1 MPFIVNTADERE
13 EMLKA
18 IGVKSFDDLIVD
30 IPQEIRLKKAL
41 EVFPALDEPQVR
53 KLLESLASGN
63 RSTSDYVSYLGGG
76 AYDHFIPVAIK
87 TIVSRSEYY
96 TAYTPY
102 QAEVSQGTL
111 QAIYEYQS
119 LICRLYEMDV
129 TNASMY
135 DGATALAEGV
145 LMAMNITGRGRVVVA
160 GKLHPYNSSVLKT
173 YLEASGHTAVIQ
185 NTLEDGVGCIASL
198 KGMLTDSIAA
208 VVVQQPNFYGCME
221 DVEAIRDIAH
231 AHGALFIVS
240 ADPLSLGVLAAP
252 GSYGADIAV
261 GEGQSLGN
269 PQNFGGPYLGIFTV
283 KQQFVRKIPGRLV
296 GMTKDRDGE
305 DGFILTLQ
313 TREQHIRREKATS
326 NICSNQALNA
336 LQAAVYLSLLGKEG
350 LKEVATQSA
359 QKAHYL
365 ATKIAKIPGFSLKYK
380 SPYYREFVVE
390 TPIPATEVIEKMLEK
405 KVFAGYD
412 LSVHNETGLL
422 IAVTEKRTRQEL
434 DRFAEILGALIYK
447 PQGL

>member
-1 MPFIVNTADERE
+1 MPFIINTESERE
-13 EMLKA
+13 EMLRA
-18 IGVKSFDDLIVD
+18 IGVSSFKELIAD
-30 IPQEIRLKKAL
+30 IPEEIRLQRAL
-41 EVFPALDEPQVR
+41 DIPPASDEPQVR
-53 KLLESLASGN
+53 KLLEALALSN

-87 TIVSRSEYY
+87 TIVSRSEFY

-119 LICRLYEMDV
+119 LVCRLYEMDV

-135 DGATALAEGV
+135 DGATALAEAV
-145 LMAMNITGRGRVVVA
+145 LMAMNVTGRSHVVVA
-160 GKLHPYNSSVLKT
+160 GKLHPWNSSVLKT
-173 YLEASGHTAVIQ
+173 YLEASGHNAVIQ
-185 NTLEDGVGCIASL
+185 NVLQDGVGDVAAL
-198 KGMLTDSIAA
+198 KELVTESVAA
-208 VVVQQPNFYGCME
+208 VVVQQPNFYGCLE
-221 DVEAIRDIAH
+221 EVEAIGAIAH
-231 AHGALFIVS
+231 QNGALFVVS

-261 GEGQSLGN
+261 GEGQPLGN

-283 KQQFVRKIPGRLV
+283 KQPLVRKIPGRLV

-350 LKEVATQSA
+350 LQQVAALSA
-359 QKAHYL
+359 RKANYL
-365 ATKIAKIPGFSLKYK
+365 AKKIADIPGFSLKYN
-380 SPYYREFVVE
+380 SPFFREFVVE
-390 TPIPATEVIEKMLEK
+390 TPIPAAVVIERMLEHK
-405 KVFAGYD
+405 IFAGYD
-412 LSVHNETGLL
+412 LAAHGESGLL
-422 IAVTEKRTRQEL
+422 VAVTEKRSKEEL
-434 DRFAEILGALIYK
+434 DGFAEKLGDL
-447 PQGL
+447 L

>member
-1 MPFIVNTADERE
+1 MPFIVNTASQRE
-13 EMLKA
+13 EMLRA
-18 IGVKSFDDLIVD
+18 IGAASFDDLIRD
-30 IPQEIRLKKAL
+30 IPEEVRLKRAL
-41 EVFPALDEPQVR
+41 DLFPASDEPQVR
-53 KLLESLASGN
+53 KLLESLAAAN

-76 AYDHFIPVAIK
+76 AYDHFIPAAIR
-87 TIVSRSEYY
+87 TIASRSEFY

-135 DGATALAEGV
+135 DGATALAEAV
-145 LMAMNITGRGRVVVA
+145 LMAMNVTGRGQVVVA
-160 GKLHPYNSSVLKT
+160 GKLHPWNSSVLKT
-173 YLEASGHTAVIQ
+173 YLEAAGHNAVIQ
-185 NTLEDGVGCIASL
+185 NVLDDGIGSISEL
-198 KGMLTDSIAA
+198 KGIVGDSVAA
-208 VVVQQPNFYGCME
+208 VVVQQPNFYGCLE
-221 DVEAIRDIAH
+221 EVDAIRDIAH
-231 AHGALFIVS
+231 ANGALFIVS
-240 ADPLSLGVLAAP
+240 ADPLSLGLLAAP

-261 GEGQSLGN
+261 GEGQPLGN

-283 KQQFVRKIPGRLV
+283 KQQLVRKIPGRLV

-336 LQAAVYLSLLGKEG
+336 LQAALYLSLLGKQG
-350 LKEVATQSA
+350 LQDVAAQSA

-365 ATKIAKIPGFSLKYK
+365 AGKIAAIPGFSLKYK
-380 SPYYREFVVE
+380 APFFREFVVE
-390 TPIPATEVIEKMLEK
+390 TPLPAADVIARMLEK

-412 LSVHNETGLL
+412 IAAHDESGLL
-422 IAVTEKRTRQEL
+422 VAVTEKRTRQEL
-434 DRFAEILGALIYK
+434 DSFAENLKTLV
-447 PQGL
+447 

>member
-13 EMLKA
+13 AMLRA
-18 IGVKSFDDLIVD
+18 TGASSFDDLLAD
-30 IPQEIRLKKAL
+30 IPEEIRLKRVL
-41 EVFPALDEPQVR
+41 DLLPAVDELQVR
-53 KLLESLASGN
+53 KLLEGLAAAN
-63 RSTSDYVSYLGGG
+63 RSTSDFVSYLGGG
-76 AYDHFIPVAIK
+76 AYDHFIPAAIK
-87 TIVSRSEYY
+87 SIVSRSEFY

-135 DGATALAEGV
+135 DGATALAEAV
-145 LMAMNITGRGRVVVA
+145 LMAMNVTGRSQVVVA
-160 GKLHPYNSSVLKT
+160 GKLHPWNSSVLKT
-173 YLEASGHTAVIQ
+173 YLEASGHNAVIQ
-185 NTLEDGVGCIASL
+185 NVLQDGVGDLASL
-198 KGMLTDSIAA
+198 KALVNESVAA
-208 VVVQQPNFYGCME
+208 VVVQQPNFYGCLE
-221 DVEAIRDIAH
+221 DVEALGTIAH
-231 AHGALFIVS
+231 AGGALFVVS
-240 ADPLSLGVLAAP
+240 ADPLSLGLLAAP

-261 GEGQSLGN
+261 GEGQPLGT
-269 PQNFGGPYLGIFTV
+269 PQSFGGPYLGLFSV
-283 KQQFVRKIPGRLV
+283 KQPLVRKIPGRLV

-350 LKEVATQSA
+350 LREVATQSA

-365 ATKIAKIPGFSLKYK
+365 AGKIAAIPGFSLKYS
-380 SPYYREFVVE
+380 SPYFREFVVE
-390 TPIPATEVIEKMLEK
+390 TPIPAAVVVERMLEQK
-405 KVFAGYD
+405 IFAGYD
-412 LSVHNETGLL
+412 LAAHGETGLL
-422 IAVTEKRTRQEL
+422 VAVTEKRSKGEL
-434 DRFAEILGALIYK
+434 DGFVE
-447 PQGL
+447 GLAGLL

>member
-1 MPFIVNTADERE
+1 MPFIINTERERE
-13 EMLKA
+13 EMLRA
-18 IGVKSFDDLIVD
+18 AGANSFDDLIAD
-30 IPQEIRLKKAL
+30 IPEEIRLKRTL
-41 EVFPALDEPQVR
+41 DILPASDELQVR
-53 KLLESLASGN
+53 KLLEGLASAN
-63 RSTSDYVSYLGGG
+63 RSTSEYVSYLGGG

-87 TIVSRSEYY
+87 TIASRSEFY

-119 LICRLYEMDV
+119 LVCRLYEMDV

-135 DGATALAEGV
+135 DGATALAEAV
-145 LMAMNITGRGRVVVA
+145 LMAMNVTGRPQVVVA

-173 YLEASGHTAVIQ
+173 CLEASGHHAVIQ
-185 NTLEDGVGCIASL
+185 NVLQDGIGDVAAL
-198 KGMLTDSIAA
+198 KEIVTESVAA
-208 VVVQQPNFYGCME
+208 VVVQQPNFYGSLE
-221 DVEAIRDIAH
+221 EVETIGALAH
-231 AHGALFIVS
+231 AMGALFVVS

-261 GEGQSLGN
+261 GEGQPLGN

-283 KQQFVRKIPGRLV
+283 KQPLVRKIPGRLV

-350 LKEVATQSA
+350 LQQVAAQSA

-365 ATKIAKIPGFSLKYK
+365 AEKIAAIPGFSLKF
-380 SPYYREFVVE
+380 STPFFREFVVE
-390 TPIPATEVIEKMLEK
+390 TPMPAAVVVERMLEK

-412 LSVHNETGLL
+412 LAAHSETGLL
-422 IAVTEKRTRQEL
+422 VAVTEKRTKEEL
-434 DRFAEILGALIYK
+434 DAFVASLWELL
-447 PQGL
+447 

>member
-1 MPFIVNTADERE
+1 
-13 EMLKA
+13 MLRT
-18 IGVKSFDDLIVD
+18 IGVSSFEDLIVD
-30 IPQEIRLKKAL
+30 IPEDIRLKRAL
-41 EVFPALDEPQVR
+41 DILPASDEPQVR
-53 KLLESLASGN
+53 KLLEGLAAAN
-63 RSTSDYVSYLGGG
+63 RSTSEYVSYLGGG

-87 TIVSRSEYY
+87 TIASRSEFY

-135 DGATALAEGV
+135 DGATALAEAV
-145 LMAMNITGRGRVVVA
+145 LMAMNVTGRNQVVVA
-160 GKLHPYNSSVLKT
+160 GKLHPWNSSVLRT
-173 YLEASGHTAVIQ
+173 YLEASGHNAVIQ
-185 NTLEDGVGCIASL
+185 NVLQDGVGDVAAL
-198 KGMLTDSIAA
+198 KELVTESVAA
-208 VVVQQPNFYGCME
+208 VVVQQPNFYGCLE
-221 DVEAIRDIAH
+221 DVEAIGAVAH
-231 AHGALFIVS
+231 ANGALFVVS

-252 GSYGADIAV
+252 GSYAADIAV
-261 GEGQSLGN
+261 GEGQPLGT
-269 PQNFGGPYLGIFTV
+269 PQSFGGPYLGIFTV
-283 KQQFVRKIPGRLV
+283 KQPLVRKIPGRLV

-350 LKEVATQSA
+350 LRQVAAQSA

-365 ATKIAKIPGFSLKYK
+365 AGKIAALAGFSLKYT
-380 SPYYREFVVE
+380 SPFFREFVVE
-390 TPIPATEVIEKMLEK
+390 TPIPASDIVEQMLEH

-412 LSVHNETGLL
+412 MAAHGESGLL
-422 IAVTEKRTRQEL
+422 VAVTEKRTKEEL
-434 DRFAEILGALIYK
+434 DRFVEKLGEIV
-447 PQGL
+447 

>member
-1 MPFIVNTADERE
+1 MPFIINTERERE
-13 EMLKA
+13 EMLRA
-18 IGVKSFDDLIVD
+18 VGVNSFDDLITD
-30 IPQEIRLKKAL
+30 IPEEIRLKRVL
-41 EVFPALDEPQVR
+41 DIFPASDELQVR
-53 KLLESLASGN
+53 KLLEGLASAN
-63 RSTSDYVSYLGGG
+63 RSTSEYVSYLGGG

-87 TIVSRSEYY
+87 TIVSRSEFY

-119 LICRLYEMDV
+119 LVCRLYEMDV
-129 TNASMY
+129 ANASMY
-135 DGATALAEGV
+135 DGATALAEAV
-145 LMAMNITGRGRVVVA
+145 LMAMNVTGRPQVVVA

-173 YLEASGHTAVIQ
+173 CLEASGHHAVIQ
-185 NTLEDGVGCIASL
+185 NVLQDGIGDVAAL
-198 KGMLTDSIAA
+198 KEIVTESVAA
-208 VVVQQPNFYGCME
+208 VVVQQPNFYGSLE
-221 DVEAIRDIAH
+221 EVETIGALAH
-231 AHGALFIVS
+231 AMGALFVVS
-240 ADPLSLGVLAAP
+240 ADPLSLGALAAP

-261 GEGQSLGN
+261 GEGQPLGN
-269 PQNFGGPYLGIFTV
+269 HQNFGGPYLGIFTV
-283 KQQFVRKIPGRLV
+283 KQPLVRKIPGRLV

-350 LKEVATQSA
+350 LQQVAAQSA

-365 ATKIAKIPGFSLKYK
+365 AEKIAALPGFSLKF
-380 SPYYREFVVE
+380 SAPFFREFVVE
-390 TPIPATEVIEKMLEK
+390 TPIPAAVVIERMLEK

-412 LSVHNETGLL
+412 LAAHSETGLL
-422 IAVTEKRTRQEL
+422 VAVTEKRTKAEL
-434 DRFAEILGALIYK
+434 DAFVASLGELC
-447 PQGL
+447 

>member
-1 MPFIVNTADERE
+1 MPFIINTERERE
-13 EMLKA
+13 EMLRA
-18 IGVKSFDDLIVD
+18 VGANSFEDLVAD
-30 IPQEIRLKKAL
+30 IPEEIRLKR
-41 EVFPALDEPQVR
+41 ALDILPASDESQVR
-53 KLLESLASGN
+53 KLLEGLASAN

-87 TIVSRSEYY
+87 TIASRSEFY

-119 LICRLYEMDV
+119 LVCRLYEMDV

-135 DGATALAEGV
+135 DGATALAEAV
-145 LMAMNITGRGRVVVA
+145 LMAMNVTGRNQVVVA
-160 GKLHPYNSSVLKT
+160 GKLHPWNSAVLKT
-173 YLEASGHTAVIQ
+173 YLEASGHNAVLQ
-185 NTLEDGVGCIASL
+185 NVLQDGIGDVGALQELVTGSV
-198 KGMLTDSIAA
+198 AA
-208 VVVQQPNFYGCME
+208 VVVQQPNFYGCLE
-221 DVEAIRDIAH
+221 DVEAIGAIAH
-231 AHGALFIVS
+231 AKGALFVVS

-261 GEGQSLGN
+261 GEGQPLGN
-269 PQNFGGPYLGIFTV
+269 PQSFGGPYLGIFTV
-283 KQQFVRKIPGRLV
+283 KQALVRKIPGRLV
-296 GMTKDRDGE
+296 GMTKDREGE

-350 LKEVATQSA
+350 LQQVAAQSA

-365 ATKIAKIPGFSLKYK
+365 AHKIAAIPGFPLKYTA
-380 SPYYREFVVE
+380 PFFREFVVE
-390 TPIPATEVIEKMLEK
+390 TPVPAALIVERMLK
-405 KVFAGYD
+405 DKVFAGYD
-412 LSVHNETGLL
+412 LAAHGESGLL
-422 IAVTEKRTRQEL
+422 VAVTEKRTREEL
-434 DRFAEILGALIYK
+434 DSFATALG
-447 PQGL
+447 GLL

>member
-1 MPFIVNTADERE
+1 MPFIVNTANERE

-18 IGVKSFDDLIVD
+18 IGANSFDDLIAD
-30 IPQEIRLKKAL
+30 IPEEIRLKRAL
-41 EVFPALDEPQVR
+41 DILPASDEPQVR
-53 KLLESLASGN
+53 KLLEGIASAN

-87 TIVSRSEYY
+87 TIASRSEFY

-135 DGATALAEGV
+135 DGATALAEAV
-145 LMAMNITGRGRVVVA
+145 LMAMNVTGRSQIVVA
-160 GKLHPYNSSVLKT
+160 GKLHPWNHSVLKT
-173 YLEASGHTAVIQ
+173 YLEASGHNAVIQ
-185 NTLEDGVGCIASL
+185 NVLQDGIGDVTAL
-198 KGMLTDSIAA
+198 KALVTENVAA
-208 VVVQQPNFYGCME
+208 VVVQQPNFYGCLE
-221 DVEAIRDIAH
+221 DVEAIGAVAH
-231 AHGALFIVS
+231 ANGALFVVS

-261 GEGQSLGN
+261 GEGQPLGN
-269 PQNFGGPYLGIFTV
+269 AQNFGGPYLGIFSV
-283 KQQFVRKIPGRLV
+283 KQPLVRKIPGRLV

-350 LKEVATQSA
+350 LQQVAVQSA

-365 ATKIAKIPGFSLKYK
+365 AGKIAALPGFFLKFS
-380 SPYYREFVVE
+380 SPYFREFVVE
-390 TPIPATEVIEKMLEK
+390 TPIPAAVVVERMLEK

-412 LSVHNETGLL
+412 LAAHGETGLL
-422 IAVTEKRTRQEL
+422 VAVTEKRTKEEL
-434 DRFAEILGALIYK
+434 DSFAENLGVIVV
-447 PQGL
+447 

>member
-1 MPFIVNTADERE
+1 
-13 EMLKA
+13 MLRT
-18 IGVKSFDDLIVD
+18 IGVSSFDDLIVD
-30 IPQEIRLKKAL
+30 IPEDIRLKRAL
-41 EVFPALDEPQVR
+41 DILPASDEPQVR
-53 KLLESLASGN
+53 KLLEGLAAAN
-63 RSTSDYVSYLGGG
+63 RSTSEYVSYLGGG

-87 TIVSRSEYY
+87 TIASRSEFY

-135 DGATALAEGV
+135 DGATALAEAV
-145 LMAMNITGRGRVVVA
+145 LMAMNVTGRNQVVVA
-160 GKLHPYNSSVLKT
+160 GKLHPWNSSVLKT
-173 YLEASGHTAVIQ
+173 YLEASGHNAVIQ
-185 NTLEDGVGCIASL
+185 NVLQDGVGDVAAL
-198 KGMLTDSIAA
+198 KELVTESVAA
-208 VVVQQPNFYGCME
+208 VVVQQPNFYGCLE
-221 DVEAIRDIAH
+221 DVEAIGAVAH
-231 AHGALFIVS
+231 ANGALFVVS

-252 GSYGADIAV
+252 GSYAADIAV
-261 GEGQSLGN
+261 GEGQPLGT
-269 PQNFGGPYLGIFTV
+269 PQSFGGPYLGIFTV
-283 KQQFVRKIPGRLV
+283 KQPLVRKIPGRLV

-350 LKEVATQSA
+350 LRQVAAQSA

-365 ATKIAKIPGFSLKYK
+365 AGKIAALAGFSLKYT
-380 SPYYREFVVE
+380 SPFFREFVVE
-390 TPIPATEVIEKMLEK
+390 TPIPASDIVEQMLEH

-412 LSVHNETGLL
+412 MAAHGESGLL
-422 IAVTEKRTRQEL
+422 VAVTEKRTKEEL
-434 DRFAEILGALIYK
+434 DRFVEKLGEIV
-447 PQGL
+447 